1 MPLRRLLRPIRRAA
15 LDASLSGLSPVT
27 APSTGRPMVVGFL
40 SAPMGIGAGGAR
52 LHAGLSALGFA
63 PSSFDLTPIYQKD
76 RAILPWPP
84 EGEKED
90 DGRGP
95 VLVHVNAPESPHALS
110 AVGKARLKGRFL
122 AGYWAW
128 ELPLVPPAWIEAAK
142 RYHEIW
148 VPSDFTANSLRP
160 ALGDKVKVVGY
171 PLDPPAID
179 AETVAAIRQRYL
191 PDPDAGFL
199 ALAAGDARSSMS
211 RKNPGA
217 AIRAF
222 RSAFPDRDDVR
233 LLVKTSGLA
242 SASAAVRHRLD
253 AAIGGDPRIILHD
266 EPLPQAEF
274 DALFAA
280 ADVFISLHRS
290 EGFGLS
296 IAGSLL
302 AGTPVVVTGWS
313 GNMDFAALPG
323 THAVGFTLVT
333 PQADQ
338 AQYNLAGA
346 VWADPD
352 EGEAAA
358 ILAGLARP
366 SDKERQAIART
377 AEAYFAPSAWR
388 QHLTPAFL
396 AACERN

>member
-15 LDASLSGLSPVT
+15 LDASLSGLSPAD

-40 SAPMGIGAGGAR
+40 SAPMGIGAGGR
-52 LHAGLSALGFA
+52 QLHAGLTESGFA

-76 RAILPWPP
+76 RSILPWPP
-84 EGEKED
+84 EGEPAD

-128 ELPLVPPAWIEAAK
+128 ELPLIPPAWIEAAR

-148 VPSDFTANSLRP
+148 VPSDFTANALRP

-171 PLDPPAID
+171 PIDPPLVDTEAV
-179 AETVAAIRQRYL
+179 TAIRRRYL
-191 PDPDAGFL
+191 PDPETGFL

-222 RSAFPDRDDVR
+222 RSAFPERSDVR

-253 AAIGGDPRIILHD
+253 AAIDGDPRIILQD
-266 EPLPQAEF
+266 DPLPQAEF

-280 ADVFISLHRS
+280 ADVFLSLHRS

-296 IAGSLL
+296 IAGALL

-313 GNMDFAALPG
+313 GNMDFADLPG
-323 THAVGFTLVT
+323 TYPIGFTLVT

-358 ILAGLARP
+358 ILADLSRP
-366 SDKERQAIART
+366 SPSDRVAISAAAT
-377 AEAYFAPSAWR
+377 AHFAPAAWCQR
-388 QHLTPAFL
+388 LTPAFL

>member
-15 LDASLSGLSPVT
+15 LDASLSGLSPAD

-40 SAPMGIGAGGAR
+40 SAPMGIGAGGR
-52 LHAGLSALGFA
+52 KLHAGLAASGFA

-76 RAILPWPP
+76 RSTLPWPP
-84 EGEKED
+84 EGEAKD
-90 DGRGP
+90 DGQGP

-128 ELPLVPPAWIEAAK
+128 ELPLIPPAWIDAAK

-148 VPSDFTANSLRP
+148 VPSEFTANALRP

-171 PLDPPAID
+171 PLDPPVID
-179 AETVAAIRQRYL
+179 AGAVAAIRERYL
-191 PDPDAGFL
+191 PEPETGFL

-222 RSAFPDRDDVR
+222 RSAFPDRNDVR
-233 LLVKTSGLA
+233 LLVKTSGLSA
-242 SASAAVRHRLD
+242 ASAAVRHRLE
-253 AAIGGDPRIILHD
+253 AAIGGDERIILHD
-266 EPLPQAEF
+266 DPLPQAEF

-296 IAGSLL
+296 IAGALL
-302 AGTPVVVTGWS
+302 AGTPVIVTGWS
-313 GNMDFAALPG
+313 GNMDFADLPG
-323 THAVGFTLVT
+323 THPVGFTLVT

-366 SDKERQAIART
+366 SPTDRSAIAAAAT
-377 AEAYFAPSAWR
+377 AHFAPATWR
-388 QHLTPAFL
+388 QRLTPAFL